1 MDALSVHHINQ
12 TGKLNFYA
20 GL

>member
-1 MDALSVHHINQ
+1 MDALSVRHINH

>member
-1 MDALSVHHINQ
+1 MDALSVHHINH
-12 TGKLNFYA
+12 TGRLNFYA